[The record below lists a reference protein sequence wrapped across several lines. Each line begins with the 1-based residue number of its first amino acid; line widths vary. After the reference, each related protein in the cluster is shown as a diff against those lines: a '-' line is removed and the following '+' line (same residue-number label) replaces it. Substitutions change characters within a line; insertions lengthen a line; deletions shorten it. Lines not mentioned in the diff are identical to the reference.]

1 MSKIHIL
8 IVDDAVIVRSRLSKL
23 FALDSEFEVVGV
35 AATGRIAIA
44 KIPQV
49 NPDVVILDV
58 EMPDMNGLETL
69 AEIRRSYPNLPVIMF
84 STQTHTGAAATL
96 DALALGASDYATK
109 PSQLGSVEAANQHI
123 QETLF
128 PKIKFFGAK
137 TARPSASVPVA
148 APAIHSSQRIRSS
161 LALIDILAIGAST
174 GGPNALSLV
183 LPQLPKTFPI
193 PIVIVQHMPAMFTRL
208 MAERLATKCQLA
220 VAEAYAGAP
229 LTPGTIWIAPGDY
242 HVEVTRS
249 RTQMQLITHQATPEN
264 FCRPS
269 VDVLFRSIAQH
280 YKARS
285 LGVILTGMGQDGLRG
300 CESMRGAGGRI
311 LVQDEASSVVWGMP
325 GFVANAGLAD
335 AVLPLDVM
343 AIEILHQ
350 VAQASSGMDQE
361 RQ

>member
-49 NPDVVILDV
+49 TPDVVILDV

-69 AEIRRSYPNLPVIMF
+69 VEIRRSHPNLPVIMF

-109 PSQLGSVEAANQHI
+109 PSQLGSIEAANQHI

-137 TARPSASVPVA
+137 TALPPTGVPGV
-148 APAIHSSQRIRSS
+148 APAISQSSQRVRSS
-161 LALIDILAIGAST
+161 PASIDILAIGAST

-183 LPQLPKTFPI
+183 LPQLPKTFQI
-193 PIVIVQHMPAMFTRL
+193 PIVIVQHMPAMFTKL
-208 MAERLATKCQLA
+208 MAERLATKCQLS
-220 VAEAYAGAP
+220 VAEAYSGAL
-229 LTPGTIWIAPGDY
+229 LTPGTIWIAPGGY

-249 RTQMQLITHQATPEN
+249 GTQMQLITHQAPPEN

-269 VDVLFRSIAQH
+269 VDVLFRSIAQY

-285 LGVILTGMGQDGLRG
+285 LGVIFTGMGQDGLRG
-300 CESMRGAGGRI
+300 CKSIRDAGGQI

-335 AVLPLDVM
+335 AVLPLDIM
-343 AIEILHQ
+343 STEILHY
-350 VAQASSGMDQE
+350 VAHASSRVDQE
-361 RQ
+361 R